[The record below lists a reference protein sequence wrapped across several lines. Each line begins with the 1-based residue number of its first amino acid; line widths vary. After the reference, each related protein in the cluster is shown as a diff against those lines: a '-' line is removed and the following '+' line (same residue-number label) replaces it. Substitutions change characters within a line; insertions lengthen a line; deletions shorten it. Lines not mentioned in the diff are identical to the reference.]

1 MTVCLSFCR
10 YFRMGLT
17 ESVFKLK
24 SKKRVTCLKAA
35 SFSLSLSSF
44 LSIFQCQDVVAL
56 HEIVWQNELEHPWL
70 SVSFTPETLRPPLPM
85 FLGSKLWFRL
95 SIVHLCSVLHTKRTA
110 NVSSFW
116 PNDYLG
122 IMFNLFP
129 NPSKWLKICL
139 HNSCQPSEKMKQKKK
154 VDGRL
159 NLNHAYRNLC
169 CVVFC
174 CQICH
179 LSHVAR
185 EHFLQADIANI
196 VRIVVTIGCDLVS
209 QFIYHLIQHARTF
222 CYSSEM
228 LNLF

>member
-1 MTVCLSFCR
+1 MT
-10 YFRMGLT
+10 
-17 ESVFKLK
+17 
-24 SKKRVTCLKAA
+24 
-35 SFSLSLSSF
+35 
-44 LSIFQCQDVVAL
+44 
-56 HEIVWQNELEHPWL
+56 
-70 SVSFTPETLRPPLPM
+70 M
-85 FLGSKLWFRL
+85 FLGSKLSFCL
-95 SIVHLCSVLHTKRTA
+95 SIVHLCSMLHTKWTP

-139 HNSCQPSEKMKQKKK
+139 HNSCQSSEKMKKKK
-154 VDGRL
+154 DDGRL

-169 CVVFC
+169 RVVFC

-179 LSHVAR
+179 LSQLAR
-185 EHFLQADIANI
+185 VHFFASRHLKY
-196 VRIVVTIGCDLVS
+196 VRIVVSIGCDLVS

-222 CYSSEM
+222 WYSSEM